1 MKPPPIPAGE
11 PERLAE
17 LHRSGLLDTV
27 PEQVYD
33 DLARLAAHICQT
45 PMALVSLIDADRQ
58 WIKASVGAG
67 EGMDNDRAF
76 SFCAHA
82 IAGSGPLIVP
92 DATLDERFADNPLVV
107 GAPGIRFYAGAPL
120 VSRDGHALGTLCVID
135 RAPRQLSPEQVDMLR
150 ALGRQVMSQM
160 ELRLRLAEQVELAK
174 NALVSVVSHE
184 LRTPLTSIRGSLG
197 LIEGGALG
205 EVPPRMVRLVE
216 IARVN
221 TERLIRL
228 INDILDLEKIE
239 GGKLELRRRP
249 LDAEE
254 LVEAAVSGTR
264 EMTESARVALTWR
277 TDPAWAARRRPLL
290 GDRDRLLQVLANLL
304 SNAVKVSPP
313 EGLVEIVITAAGGE
327 RVRIAVRDQGPGI
340 PAAELHRIFGKFQQ
354 IDSSDSRSRGGT
366 GLGLAISKAII
377 DEHQG
382 EIGLETEELKGSTF
396 WFEIPLAP
404 DDTPDETPDQRAAA
418 ADGGAGFQD
427 VWSLVLQSA
436 NLGLSRAL
444 PQGMPRRAGC
454 GEPRVLLV
462 DANADSRQ
470 VLAEMLRS
478 EGLALLEAANG
489 PTALETA
496 QRLPPDLVI
505 LDVELPGP
513 GMGGHA
519 LVEELRRGPLS
530 GTPLLVY
537 TVQDLSAEERRRLR
551 LGPTRHLTKAR
562 ASEREL
568 LETVLGLLAAAG
580 EPDA

>member
-11 PERLAE
+11 AERLAAV
-17 LHRSGLLDTV
+17 HRSGLLDTM

-45 PMALVSLIDADRQ
+45 PLAMVSLIDADRQ

-67 EGMDNDRAF
+67 EGVEHDRAF

-82 IAGSGPLIVP
+82 IAGSGLLIVP

-135 RAPRQLSPEQVDMLR
+135 SAPRQLSPEQIEMLH

-216 IARVN
+216 IARAN

-239 GGKLELRRRP
+239 GGKLELLLRP
-249 LDAEE
+249 LDPEE
-254 LVEAAVSGTR
+254 LVTAAVTATRGMAEAAR
-264 EMTESARVALTWR
+264 LALIWR

-290 GDRDRLLQVLANLL
+290 GDRDRLLQVLVNLL
-304 SNAVKVSPP
+304 SNAIKVSPP
-313 EGLVEIVITAAGGE
+313 EGVVEIVVAAAGGE

-354 IDSSDSRSRGGT
+354 LDSSDSRSRGGT

-377 DEHQG
+377 DEHRG
-382 EIGLETEELKGSTF
+382 EIGLETEERKGSTF
-396 WFEIPLAP
+396 WFEIPLAA
-404 DDTPDETPDQRAAA
+404 DETPDEPVT
-418 ADGGAGFQD
+418 ADGGAGFLD
-427 VWSLVLQSA
+427 VWSLVLQSGDSI
-436 NLGLSRAL
+436 GLSRVL
-444 PQGMPRRAGC
+444 PQGMPRPAGC

-462 DANADSRQ
+462 DGNADTRQ
-470 VLAEMLRS
+470 VLAEMLRA

-496 QRLPPDLVI
+496 RRLPPDLVI

-513 GMGGHA
+513 GMGGQA
-519 LVEELRRGPLS
+519 LIEELRRGPLS

-568 LETVLGLLAAAG
+568 LETVLGLLSAAG